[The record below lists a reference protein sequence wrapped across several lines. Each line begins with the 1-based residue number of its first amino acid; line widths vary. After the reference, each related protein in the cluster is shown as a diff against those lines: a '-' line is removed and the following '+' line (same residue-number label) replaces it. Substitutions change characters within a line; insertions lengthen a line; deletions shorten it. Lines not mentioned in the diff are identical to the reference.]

1 MTKRSSDFQKDYNL
15 EKIFLKILKNLLQ
28 LISIGGILY
37 AHSGG
42 RAQSAVVKLQF
53 RKPFFAIEGEQT

>member
-1 MTKRSSDFQKDYNL
+1 MTKATMNFRKDYKL
-15 EKIFLKILKNLLQ
+15 EKIFLKISKNLLQ

-42 RAQSAVVKLQF
+42 RAQSAVVELQF
-53 RKPFFAIEGEQT
+53 CKPFFAIEGEQT